1 MAVGTDIARSGPF
14 IADGENRTF
23 EYDFTS
29 TSADEISVYCNGLE
43 VTGTMSAITF
53 GPDGGAVT
61 FSYTPEAG
69 DSIVILRN
77 MPFRQLTVIENNT
90 AFLPKIIETALDRL
104 TMMCQQLKEICERAV
119 VWPPGSK
126 YEATASLEAL
136 LASAVQSANYVA
148 ATTKKFYAD
157 FDTSMAELNETAAAS
172 SAQLDE
178 KNTEAQEV
186 YNQVFAML
194 DSADILSK
202 DSTIRLDSIS
212 YGDDVDAVDA
222 AITQNK
228 AKIAAVPKN
237 LGGHTLTVVLNNQE
251 IAEFDAQTDLAGRYD
266 FDGFYNGVIQVGVSN
281 TRGKISSNDHIRSL
295 SFRNCHASIRFV
307 NIDFTA
313 AATDR
318 IARVSPGAVLLVNC
332 SGGAVFQGCSFFGKF
347 RDSVGSGADP
357 YDPYG
362 YAIAAVD
369 TPVYVPTIVKSSDT
383 IDAEP
388 MDTWGESI
396 NEDQYISA
404 AYGSTELNDVTHLW
418 NEESTRPGYI
428 DGVLYYPKP
437 EPEILIRR
445 WNTNNQ

>member
-1 MAVGTDIARSGPF
+1 M
-14 IADGENRTF
+14 
-23 EYDFTS
+23 
-29 TSADEISVYCNGLE
+29 
-43 VTGTMSAITF
+43 
-53 GPDGGAVT
+53 
-61 FSYTPEAG
+61 PE
-69 DSIVILRN
+69 
-77 MPFRQLTVIENNT
+77 
-90 AFLPKIIETALDRL
+90 
-104 TMMCQQLKEICERAV
+104 
-119 VWPPGSK
+119 
-126 YEATASLEAL
+126 
-136 LASAVQSANYVA
+136 
-148 ATTKKFYAD
+148 
-157 FDTSMAELNETAAAS
+157 DT
-172 SAQLDE
+172 
-178 KNTEAQEV
+178 
-186 YNQVFAML
+186 
-194 DSADILSK
+194 
-202 DSTIRLDSIS
+202 TIRFESIS
-212 YGDDVDAVDA
+212 AGNDGNAVDA

-228 AKIAAVPKN
+228 AKIAAIPKN

-281 TRGKISSNDHIRSL
+281 TRGKISSNDRIRSL

-318 IARVSPGAVLLVNC
+318 IARVSTGAVLLVNC
-332 SGGAVFQGCSFFGKF
+332 SGGAIFQGCSFFGKF
-347 RDSVGSGADP
+347 RNSVDLSLDP

-388 MDTWGESI
+388 MDTWGETI

-404 AYGSTELNDVTHLW
+404 AYDLTELNDVTHLW

-437 EPEILIRR
+437 EPGILIRQ
-445 WNTNNQ
+445 WNSSTTNQ